1 MHNRNRFFGRICVT
15 EAASETVTEAVTETV
30 TEAATE
36 HARKLVEQADGANQ
50 RPLTWAD

>member
-1 MHNRNRFFGRICVT
+1 M
-15 EAASETVTEAVTETV
+15 TETV

-36 HARKLVEQADGANQ
+36 TVTEAVTEYARKLVEQADGANQ